1 MSGGTLDLEID
12 GGWAN
17 GKIGVLDL
25 PLRATFRGTTF
36 AAAGVQPTTVDAFTL
51 PIGLSGPLDA
61 LVVKFDTSALTK
73 ALADAGK
80 AELSKKLQGALGD
93 QLQGLQEKTGI
104 ELPGGL
110 GGGAAKEVEK
120 GAKGLL
126 EGVLGGKKPP
136 R

>member
-1 MSGGTLDLEID
+1 M
-12 GGWAN
+12 
-17 GKIGVLDL
+17 
-25 PLRATFRGTTF
+25 
-36 AAAGVQPTTVDAFTL
+36 QPTTVDAFTL

-61 LVVKFDTSALTK
+61 LVVKFDTGALTK